1 MAGPRH
7 PIYRAALPRGLA
19 PLLPGR
25 GPAVAI
31 PRVPVPS
38 PPSAPTGAFVSG
50 RASRCRRPLNFISR
64 VIIRNRECIVSSRAR
79 RVAWNAQIHAHRRRA
94 CNRTSSTSQRIAR
107 TRAARNEISRAMMH
121 KRFANSSFAY
131 YISNA
136 HMIIRI
142 ALNEMRDAYKRKTG
156 HDPLRSVKSVS
167 HAPFASPN
175 SGRQRPVR
183 CRPLCQG
190 AHRMK
195 APRVNAF
202 DTPSKLPRL
211 LRTLFTIANPNGRE
225 GARRCPETSVSV
237 VCDSPLTTTE
247 GVTMAARKKA
257 AKKKVGKKKAG
268 KKGGRRKGGR
278 RKKAARK

>member
-7 PIYRAALPRGLA
+7 PIYRAALSHRLA
-19 PLLPGR
+19 PPLPGH
-25 GPAVAI
+25 GPAVATL
-31 PRVPVPS
+31 RVPVPS

-64 VIIRNRECIVSSRAR
+64 AIIRNRECIASSRAR
-79 RVAWNAQIHAHRRRA
+79 CAALSAKIRAHRRRV
-94 CNRTSSTSQRIAR
+94 CNRTPVTPHRVAR
-107 TRAARNEISRAMMH
+107 THATRNEISRAMMH
-121 KRFANSSFAY
+121 KKFANSSFAY
-131 YISNA
+131 YISSA

-175 SGRQRPVR
+175 SGHQRPVR
-183 CRPLCQG
+183 CRPMCQR

-202 DTPSKLPRL
+202 STPSKLPRL

-225 GARRCPETSVSV
+225 GGSAMSGDVRLRCV
-237 VCDSPLTTTE
+237 
-247 GVTMAARKKA
+247 
-257 AKKKVGKKKAG
+257 
-268 KKGGRRKGGR
+268 
-278 RKKAARK
+278 